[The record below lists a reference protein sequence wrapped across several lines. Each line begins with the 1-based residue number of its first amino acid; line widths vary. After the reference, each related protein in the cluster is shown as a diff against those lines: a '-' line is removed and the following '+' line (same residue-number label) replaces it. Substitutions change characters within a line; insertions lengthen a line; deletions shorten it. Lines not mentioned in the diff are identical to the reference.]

1 MHIMDIGKLLGDVE
15 GGHHLSEEEAAALL
29 KIRGRDMFEILS
41 TADSLREERAGLVVT
56 YVRNQNIHITNICK
70 NLCGFCGFG
79 RKEEDEGAF
88 CDDRDTILKKVALA
102 SSRNVTEICL
112 LSGVHPK
119 FTVETYEHFLTTV
132 HRAAPGIHLHAFS
145 PDEVMHAA
153 RQSGITTSEVLERMK
168 AAGLS
173 SLQGTAAEILEDHV
187 RSVICPRKVST
198 ADWVRI
204 IREAHRL
211 GIPTTATIM
220 YGTCET
226 GEDRARHLAVLR
238 EIQDDTAGFTEL
250 VPLSYVFQHTP
261 LYRNGIAG
269 PGASGREDLLLVAVS
284 RIFLYNFRNIQV
296 SWGKLGIKLG
306 QLALLSGANDLAG
319 TMFSDDVTGNAGAA
333 DAAYLDPGM
342 MEIIV
347 RDLGRSLRQRHTDY
361 TLV

>member
-1 MHIMDIGKLLGDVE
+1 
-15 GGHHLSEEEAAALL
+15 
-29 KIRGRDMFEILS
+29 
-41 TADSLREERAGLVVT
+41 
-56 YVRNQNIHITNICK
+56 
-70 NLCGFCGFG
+70 
-79 RKEEDEGAF
+79 
-88 CDDRDTILKKVALA
+88 
-102 SSRNVTEICL
+102 
-112 LSGVHPK
+112 
-119 FTVETYEHFLTTV
+119 
-132 HRAAPGIHLHAFS
+132 
-145 PDEVMHAA
+145 MHAA
-153 RQSGITTSEVLERMK
+153 RQSGITTREVLERMQ
-168 AAGLS
+168 AAGMS
-173 SLQGTAAEILEDHV
+173 SLQGTAAEILEDQV
-187 RSVICPRKVST
+187 RSVICPRKIST
-198 ADWVRI
+198 EDWVRI
-204 IREAHRL
+204 IQEAHRM

-250 VPLSYVFQHTP
+250 VPLSYVFQNTP

-333 DAAYLDPGM
+333 DADYLDPGM

-347 RDLGRSLRQRHTDY
+347 RDLGRSLRQRRTDY

>member
-1 MHIMDIGKLLGDVE
+1 MDIGTVLRDVA
-15 GGHHLSEEEAAALL
+15 GGHRMSEEEAIALL
-29 KIRGRDMFEILS
+29 KVRGRDIFEIFS
-41 TADSLREERAGLVVT
+41 EADNIREERAGPVVT

-79 RKEEDEGAF
+79 RKEGDEGAF

-112 LSGVHPK
+112 LSGVHPG
-119 FTVETYEHFLTTV
+119 FTIKTYEDILLTVRGAVPGV
-132 HRAAPGIHLHAFS
+132 HIHAFS

-153 RQSGITTSEVLERMK
+153 RQSGIQTREVLERMK

-173 SLQGTAAEILEDHV
+173 SLQGTAAEILADHV
-187 RSVICPRKVST
+187 RSVICPRKISS
-198 ADWVRI
+198 ADWIRI
-204 IREAHRL
+204 IREAHRM

-226 GEDRARHLAVLR
+226 EGDRARHLAILR
-238 EIQDDTAGFTEL
+238 QIQDDTGGFTEL
-250 VPLSYVFQHTP
+250 VPLSYIFQNTP

-269 PGASGREDLLLVAVS
+269 PGASGREDLLLIAVS
-284 RIFLYNFRNIQV
+284 RLFLDNFRNIQV

-319 TMFSDDVTGNAGAA
+319 TMFSDDVSGDAGAA
-333 DAAYLDPGM
+333 DADYLDHKM
-342 MEIIV
+342 MDTIV
-347 RDLGRSLRQRHTDY
+347 RDIGRSLRQRRTDY
-361 TLV
+361 TWV